1 MTTRFLGD
9 WLQAGL
15 LLIWFGLGLGL
26 RFLNLDLKPL
36 WTDEF
41 ATIVFSLG
49 HSFRTIPLNQ
59 ILTSDELLQPLQIAP
74 SVGLGAV
81 VEHLMAESTHPPLYF
96 LIAHIWMRLFPSHE
110 GWVTIWAVRS
120 LPALLGAVSIPA
132 MFGLGWLAFRSR
144 LIAHLAA
151 LLMAVS
157 PYAVYLAQ
165 EARHYTLVS
174 LWVIA
179 SLSCWVLALQMGS
192 KSQSLPLWLGG
203 AWIAVNACGM
213 ATHYFFVLTLL
224 SEAVVLLGFWLKSRT
239 SSLKFWGQIG
249 AIALGSAAGVLV
261 WVPAWQSFYGNDL
274 TTWIYAEGRS
284 GFQWLDPLIQA
295 LAGWITMFVF
305 LPIQAPI
312 RWVAIASIVIM
323 LVIIVWFVRVIY
335 RGLQMQWRGSD
346 QRVSLMTLS
355 SFVGT
360 AIALFF
366 AIAYGLGTDITS
378 AFRFNFVYFPAVVL
392 LVAASLASFWKDAE
406 GRSFASSKS
415 FAPLAPQ
422 FLGEPESK
430 FLSKSPRIKPYRAYQ
445 NGGFRGP
452 REFTCGVYP
461 FQCSLK
467 WSSLKTL
474 IPAGKSIVIIVALV
488 SLLSALT
495 VAGGWGYQK
504 THRPELVVQDLQKAA
519 AEPTLIAIAHSTHGQ
534 TGRLMGVAWEL
545 NRHPQSGSWANP
557 WFLLA
562 HQDEN
567 LLSAIQTLSSALQS
581 IPRPLNLW
589 LINFPKLDE
598 IPEITTILNQQNCTV
613 DPLQKH
619 RVDGYRYQL
628 HRCLP
633 TKTMQFNR
641 VEK

>member
-74 SVGLGAV
+74 FVGLGAV

-179 SLSCWVLALQMGS
+179 SLSCWVLALQIGS

-224 SEAVVLLGFWLKSRT
+224 SEAVVLLGFWLKSPT
-239 SSLKFWGQIG
+239 SSLKFWGRIG
-249 AIALGSAAGVLV
+249 AIALGTAAGVLV

-312 RWVAIASIVIM
+312 RWVAIASIAIM

-335 RGLQMQWRGSD
+335 RGLQMQWSGSD

-355 SFVGT
+355 SFVST

-366 AIAYGLGTDITS
+366 VIAYGLGTDITS

-422 FLGEPESK
+422 FWGGQEVKSPKSVELKLWWISQHKMLGEV
-430 FLSKSPRIKPYRAYQ
+430 KSIVHPS
-445 NGGFRGP
+445 
-452 REFTCGVYP
+452 VYG
-461 FQCSLK
+461 LK
-467 WSSLKTL
+467 WRSLKTL
-474 IPAGKSIVIIVALV
+474 LPAGKAVVITVALV

-504 THRPELVVQDLQKAA
+504 THRPELVVQDLQKAG

-567 LLSAIQTLSSALQS
+567 LLSAIQTLSAALQS

-613 DPLQKH
+613 DPVQKH

-633 TKTMQFNR
+633 DKTMQFNP
-641 VEK
+641 VN